1 MKLSKLGYTKK
12 WIRYE
17 FLTPEMF
24 DKQLSHYIASE
35 DKVQENYRFT
45 SFVNW
50 LNDREKL
57 SDREIE
63 NFVELAVEDAN
74 EHMAGSALKELF
86 VSPKISDK
94 QFEHL
99 KIQFSTFGDWTK
111 KVVLRETLVRRL
123 NNETLTIELFEE
135 CLEYKKTF
143 EDSRLLVSIITNT
156 EDVDILSRITESPV
170 GKRIKTLAD
179 KKINKIVRKNQQS

>member
-24 DKQLSHYIASE
+24 DKQLNHFIASE
-35 DKVQENYRFT
+35 EKIAENYRFT

-50 LNDREKL
+50 LDSKEKI
-57 SDREIE
+57 SDREME
-63 NFVELAVEDAN
+63 NFVELAVEDQN
-74 EHMAGSALKELF
+74 EYMAGSALKELIE
-86 VSPKISDK
+86 SPKITDK
-94 QFEHL
+94 QFNHL

-111 KVVLRETLVRRL
+111 KVILRETLIRRL
-123 NNETLTIELFEE
+123 NNEELSLELFEE
-135 CLEYKKTF
+135 CLLYKNQYK
-143 EDSRLLVSIITNT
+143 DSRLLISIINQT
-156 EDVDILSRITESPV
+156 EDFDILSRFAESPV

-179 KKINKIVRKNQQS
+179 KKINKIIRKNQDA

>member
-17 FLTPEMF
+17 FITPEEF
-24 DKQLSHYIASE
+24 EKQLNHFLASE
-35 DKVQENYRFT
+35 EKVQENYRFT

-50 LNDREKL
+50 LNSKEKL
-57 SDREIE
+57 SDRELE
-63 NFVELAVEDAN
+63 NFVELAVEDSN
-74 EHMAGSALKELF
+74 EHMAGSALKELIE
-86 VSPKISDK
+86 SPKITDK

-111 KVVLRETLVRRL
+111 KVVLRETLIRRL
-123 NNETLTIELFEE
+123 NNEPLSLELFEE
-135 CLEYKKTF
+135 CLDYKNTF
-143 EDSRLLVSIITNT
+143 EDSRLLVSIIQNT
-156 EDVDILSRITESPV
+156 EDLDILSRFAESPV

-179 KKINKIVRKNQQS
+179 KKINKIIRSQQQ

>member
-24 DKQLSHYIASE
+24 EKQLNHFIASE
-35 DKVQENYRFT
+35 EKIQENYRFT

-50 LNDREKL
+50 LEQKDKL
-57 SDREIE
+57 TDREIE
-63 NFVELAVEDAN
+63 NFIELAMEDSN
-74 EHMAGSALKELF
+74 EHMAGSALKELIE
-86 VSPKISDK
+86 SPKISDK

-111 KVVLRETLVRRL
+111 KIVLKETLIRRL
-123 NNETLTIELFEE
+123 NNEPLTIELFEE
-135 CLEYKKTF
+135 CLLYKTTF
-143 EDSRLLVSIITNT
+143 KDSRLLISIINHS
-156 EDVDILSRITESPV
+156 EDMDILSRIIESPV
-170 GKRIKTLAD
+170 GKRLKTMAD
-179 KKINKIVRKNQQS
+179 KKINKLIRNNQQG